1 MKMNLRIVSLVI
13 LLCYSLSSFA
23 YRYDYQTFSNDPT
36 KTLVYTLPNGLK
48 VFMSVNKDRPR
59 IQTYIAVRAG
69 GKNDPAETTG
79 LAHYFEHLMF
89 KGTEQFGTQNYAAEK
104 PMLDAIEQLFET
116 YRMTSDSLQRAQI
129 YHQIDSISYQASLI
143 GIPNE
148 YDKLMSLIGAS
159 GTNAYTSQ
167 DVTCYTEDIPS
178 NQIENW
184 AKIQGDRFLHPVL
197 RGFHTEL
204 ETIYEEK
211 NMSLTKDI
219 RKVIQE
225 MLSALFPSHP
235 YGTQTVLGTQENLK
249 NPSITN
255 VKKFYSEWYV
265 PNNMA
270 IVMAGDFDPDNAVDI
285 ITKYFSEM
293 KPNANLPVLK
303 FSKEQPITSPIVRE
317 VKGLDAESVFLAWRL
332 PEAKNEDMVV
342 LQAMGELMQNGKCG
356 LIDLGIT
363 LPQRLLSTSCF
374 PYAMADQGS
383 FIIMGTPKEGQT
395 LDEVRSILLEP
406 VAKLR
411 AGDFDDSL
419 VQAVINNMLK
429 DYQEQLESNEARA
442 DMLVE
447 AFVNGE
453 DWAEASKF
461 CEKLKK
467 VTKADIV
474 AIANKYFNDN
484 NYVVINKLQG
494 KDENELKIAKPQITP
509 IATNRDVQ
517 SQFVTDI
524 QNSAVEPIEPHFVNY
539 DTELTRTSAK
549 KGQVELLYTQN
560 HTNELFELTF
570 IYEYGV
576 NACRPLSFAN
586 KYLSLLGT
594 PDMTSEEIK
603 KEFYRLGCD
612 YSVSVENERSYI
624 VLSGLSKNM
633 EAAVKLLEKL
643 VNNAVPDKDV
653 WATLAADRVKQMNDN
668 KLNQSVC
675 FSYLVNYA
683 RYGSA
688 DNDPLIVN
696 GYKPDELA
704 KLDPKEITDAVKA
717 LNSYKHRVVYYGPLA
732 QKDVVKMVDRVHS
745 TAKKLADVPQGKQF
759 KIAETKENVIYVAPY
774 DARQLYMSMTS
785 NRGNQFDAAKEPAR
799 SLYNEYFDGSMNSIV
814 FQEMR
819 ESRSLAYS
827 ASGYMSRF
835 NTKGYKPYIYVTQI
849 ATQNDKLIDATTAF
863 EQIINDMPQSQ
874 PAFEIAKSAIDARLR
889 TARTIKSDIA
899 WSWIR
904 NQDLGVD
911 HDLNAD
917 LFAKLPGFTLN
928 DVVAYQQSE
937 VKGRTYTYAILANT
951 ADIDLD
957 GLNKFGRVVILK
969 LEDIFGY

>member
-1 MKMNLRIVSLVI
+1 MKMNLRIVSLAI
-13 LLCYSLSSFA
+13 LLCFSLAGHA

-36 KTLVYTLPNGLK
+36 KTLVYTMPNGLK

-104 PMLDAIEQLFET
+104 PMLDTIEQLFET

-129 YHQIDSISYQASLI
+129 YHQIDSVSYQASLI
-143 GIPNE
+143 AIPNE
-148 YDKLMSLIGAS
+148 YDKLMSLIGAK

-184 AKIQGDRFLHPVL
+184 AKIQGDRFMHPVL

-219 RKVIQE
+219 RKVTQE
-225 MLSALFPSHP
+225 IFSALFPSHP

-255 VKKFYSEWYV
+255 VKKFFSEWYV
-265 PNNMA
+265 SNNIA

-285 ITKYFSEM
+285 LTKYFSDM

-303 FSKEQPITSPIVRE
+303 FSQEAPITSPIVRQ
-317 VKGLDAESVFLAWRL
+317 VKGLDAEKVFLAWRL
-332 PEAKNEDMVV
+332 PAAKDNDMIAIEV
-342 LQAMGELMQNGKCG
+342 LSEILLNGKCG
-356 LIDLGIT
+356 IIDLDIIQQ
-363 LPQRLLSTSCF
+363 QRMLNCSGF
-374 PYAMADQGS
+374 PYSMADQGAY
-383 FIIMGTPKEGQT
+383 ILTGTPKDGQT
-395 LDEVRSILLEP
+395 LEEVKSILLEP
-406 VAKLR
+406 LKKLR
-411 AGDFDDSL
+411 AGDFDESL
-419 VQAVINNMLK
+419 VQAVINNLLK
-429 DYQEQLESNEARA
+429 GYEEQLENNSDRA
-442 DMLVE
+442 DMLVD

-453 DWAEASKF
+453 DWAEASQYA
-461 CEKLKK
+461 ERLKK

-474 AIANKYFNDN
+474 AVANKYFNDS
-484 NYVVINKLQG
+484 NYVVVNKLQG

-524 QNSAVEPIEPHFVNY
+524 QNSDVEPIEPHFVDYN
-539 DTELTRTSAK
+539 TELTRTTAK
-549 KGQVELLYTQN
+549 KGQVEVLYTKN
-560 HTNELFELTF
+560 NTNELFELTY
-570 IYEYGV
+570 IYDYGTSV
-576 NACRPLSFAN
+576 ARPLNYAN
-586 KYLSLLGT
+586 RYLSLIGT
-594 PDMTSEEIK
+594 SDMTAEQIK
-603 KEFYRLGCD
+603 TEFYRLGCD
-612 YSVSVENERSYI
+612 YTISAGNERSYI
-624 VLSGLSKNM
+624 VLSGLAKNM
-633 EAAVKLLEKL
+633 EAAVALLEK
-643 VNNAVPDKDV
+643 VINNAKPDTEI
-653 WATLAADRVKQMNDN
+653 WSTLAADYVKQLNDR
-668 KLNQSVC
+668 KLNQAAC
-675 FSYLVNYA
+675 FAFLSNYA

-688 DNDPLIVN
+688 ENDPLIVN
-696 GYKPDELA
+696 SYKPEELA
-704 KLDPKEITDAVKA
+704 KLDPKEVTDAVK
-717 LNSYKHRVVYYGPLA
+717 NMSNYKHRIVYYGPMA
-732 QKDVVKMVDRVHS
+732 QKDVVKLIDRAHV
-745 TAKKLADVPQGKQF
+745 TAKKLSDAPKGKEF
-759 KIAETKENVIYVAPY
+759 KMAETKENVIYIAPY
-774 DARQLYMSMTS
+774 DARQLYMSMIS
-785 NRGNQFDAAKEPAR
+785 NNGEQFDAAKEPAR

-827 ASGYMSRF
+827 ASGYMGRIS
-835 NTKGYKPYIYVTQI
+835 TPYYKPYVYLTQI

-863 EQIINDMPQSQ
+863 AEIINNMPQSQ
-874 PAFEIAKSAIDARLR
+874 PAFEIAKSAIEARIR
-889 TARTIKSDIA
+889 TVRTIKSDIA
-899 WSWIR
+899 WSWIN

-917 LFAKLPGFTLN
+917 LFAKLPGFTLQ
-928 DVVAYQQSE
+928 DVVNFQQSN
-937 VKGRTYTYAILANT
+937 VKGRNYTYAILGNAG
-951 ADIDLD
+951 DIDIESLK
-957 GLNKFGRVVILK
+957 KFGRIVMLS